1 MHRIFFYW
9 TPRPIRI
16 QTYSNSFPLDLGI
29 LSKSAKAYKNITSPP
44 PLQTERT
51 RGRWRHAPF
60 APLSH
65 YGLQFLLTFLFVLHL
80 ARTWFFRHK
89 KFLASVRACN
99 TIRNT
104 GKGQR
109 FEIPASSWVT
119 GCVAGKTPDPSAS
132 PEQTQKS
139 EK

>member
-1 MHRIFFYW
+1 MEARTF
-9 TPRPIRI
+9 RPCH
-16 QTYSNSFPLDLGI
+16 TTVYNYSLG
-29 LSKSAKAYKNITSPP
+29 
-44 PLQTERT
+44 
-51 RGRWRHAPF
+51 
-60 APLSH
+60 
-65 YGLQFLLTFLFVLHL
+65 TFLFVLHL
-80 ARTWFFRHK
+80 TRTWFFRHK

-104 GKGQR
+104 GKGHG
-109 FEIPASSWVT
+109 FEISASTWVT

>member
-1 MHRIFFYW
+1 MEARTFRPCHRL
-9 TPRPIRI
+9 TVR
-16 QTYSNSFPLDLGI
+16 D
-29 LSKSAKAYKNITSPP
+29 
-44 PLQTERT
+44 
-51 RGRWRHAPF
+51 
-60 APLSH
+60 

-80 ARTWFFRHK
+80 TRTWFFRHK

-104 GKGQR
+104 GKGHG

-119 GCVAGKTPDPSAS
+119 GCVAGKTLDPSAS